1 MVFTI
6 NSRLYSIAKHVWLCC
21 IIPIISF
28 ACAREEVDL
37 LKSFEDAK
45 KLSPDMTVEGIIDSE
60 PFGFA
65 VRDSIAFFYSSM
77 MGEDQLL
84 AVNMNDN
91 KRYTALKIGRGP
103 GEAIHVNSIALS
115 GDTLNVEAE
124 PEMTLQYRI
133 DRIPETLLK
142 PFNVIEH
149 PGVLGRGEMTA
160 FLHNYDDPEN
170 STMYASIPR
179 NDSTV
184 VFWGKFPEGD
194 KMEYPAFDESK
205 QTAYQGHLVI
215 SPDCT
220 KAVFVFYYAIGFDVL
235 DLGEHTVRHFFWK
248 HPQVNIQ
255 YIDMLSVNLV
265 KGTDGWQRGFCDAG
279 VTDKHIYLLYKNT
292 DASFVLVY
300 DWDGEPVKA
309 YSFEEEVIKIFVE
322 PTGTKLYTL
331 SIDEN
336 YECDLN
342 IYTRV

>member
-1 MVFTI
+1 
-6 NSRLYSIAKHVWLCC
+6 
-21 IIPIISF
+21 
-28 ACAREEVDL
+28 
-37 LKSFEDAK
+37 
-45 KLSPDMTVEGIIDSE
+45 MTVEGIIDSE

-265 KGTDGWQRGFCDAG
+265 KGTDGWQRGFAMP
-279 VTDKHIYLLYKNT
+279 
-292 DASFVLVY
+292 ASQINISIFCIKYRCFVCV
-300 DWDGEPVKA
+300 G
-309 YSFEEEVIKIFVE
+309 I
-322 PTGTKLYTL
+322 
-331 SIDEN
+331 
-336 YECDLN
+336 
-342 IYTRV
+342 

>member
-6 NSRLYSIAKHVWLCC
+6 NSKLCSIVKHVWLCC
-21 IIPIISF
+21 TISFISF
-28 ACAREEVDL
+28 ACEGEKVDL
-37 LKSFEDAK
+37 LKSFDDAK
-45 KLSPDMTVEGIIDSE
+45 KLSPDMTVEDIIDCE

-124 PEMTLQYRI
+124 PEKTLQYRI
-133 DRIPETLLK
+133 DCISETSLK

-149 PGVLGRGEMTA
+149 PGVLSRGEMTA

-179 NDSTV
+179 CDSTT
-184 VFWGKFPEGD
+184 VFWGEFPEGD
-194 KMEYPAFDESK
+194 KMVYPAYDESK
-205 QTAYQGHLVI
+205 QTAYQGHLLI

-220 KAVFVFYYAIGFDVL
+220 KAAFVFYYAIGFDVL
-235 DLGEHTVRHFFWK
+235 DLGEQTVRHFIWK
-248 HPQVNIQ
+248 LPQVKIQ

-265 KGTDGWQRGFCDAG
+265 KGTDGWQRGFCDAS
-279 VTDKHIYLLYKNT
+279 VTDEHIYLLYKNT

-300 DWDGEPVKA
+300 DWNGEPVKA
-309 YSFEEEVIKIFVE
+309 YSFVEDVIKIFVE
-322 PTGTKLYTL
+322 PAETKLYTL

-336 YECDLN
+336 SECDLN
-342 IYTRV
+342 IYTRF